1 MIDLYNNK
9 VITTKSDIWALG
21 CLLYKL
27 CYFNLPF
34 GESPLKI
41 QSGQFSIPDTPEYS
55 LKLITLISKSNIY
68 LTTIIIYILFSIILP
83 TFCLFTMKIIYRIHV
98 RA

>member
-1 MIDLYNNK
+1 MIDLYSNK

-27 CYFNLPF
+27 CYFTLPF

-55 LKLITLISKSNIY
+55 IKLNTLISKFISSNN
-68 LTTIIIYILFSIILP
+68 IIRVSLNIKSRLL
-83 TFCLFTMKIIYRIHV
+83 K
-98 RA
+98 